1 MAEANGNENKGGNT
15 PTAEQLAAQV
25 EALKKENSTLLQET
39 LSKKEQLK
47 ALETQKQEQE
57 AAVLKEQNKYKE
69 LYEGALAKAKRADEL
84 EPVLNQ
90 ILESEIAL
98 VPEDK
103 RDLIPSFEKPE
114 QKLSWLNNAKT
125 KGLFGTAKDSGSTT
139 EGDKGKGKDD
149 KSKNPPGSVQSKTG
163 GNSQSPEFLSFA
175 PNDPRLAK
183 LSTAEYV
190 QWKQHNRKPAS
201 GVVGWGGQG

>member
-1 MAEANGNENKGGNT
+1 MAEATETKGKEGT
-15 PTAEQLAAQV
+15 PSAEQLAAQV

-47 ALETQKQEQE
+47 QLETQKATQE
-57 AAVLKEQNKYKE
+57 ADVLKEQNKYKE
-69 LYEGALAKAKRADEL
+69 LYEGSLAKAKRADEL

-90 ILESEIAL
+90 ILETEIAL

-125 KGLFGTAKDSGSTT
+125 KGLFGKAADSGSA
-139 EGDKGKGKDD
+139 EGETKGKKEE
-149 KSKNPPGSVQSKTG
+149 KKAPVGSVQSKTG
-163 GNSQSPEFLSFA
+163 GNGQAPEFLSYTNA
-175 PNDPRLAK
+175 DPRMAK
-183 LSTAEYV
+183 LTTAEYV
-190 QWKQHNRKPAS
+190 QWRAHNRKPVS
-201 GVVGWGGQG
+201 GVAGWGG